1 MKKKVYWGIGIALV
15 AVAIVLGSA
24 QYMIGTNEPLMT
36 EEEVKQVV
44 SSKFAGDIL
53 SSELT
58 HANGKET
65 YKVLIEED
73 AGTYVLFVDAATG
86 KIEQL
91 NQEEKKGDA
100 KQPGD
105 DENKE
110 PISPEEIEQIA
121 TREGEGTVE
130 TVEYREDDKTYKAIV
145 AKENGKK
152 LEIEIDGMTGKVE
165 RTKEIEQVDEKPVSD
180 GQISEGEAKE
190 IALKEFKGTIVDIEL
205 DDDDGLLVYEID
217 METDSQEGTVVVNAF
232 TGEVESVSIEAQDDD
247 DDD

>member
-15 AVAIVLGSA
+15 VVAIVFGSA

-44 SSKFAGDIL
+44 NSKFAGDIL

-91 NQEEKKGDA
+91 NQEEEKGDA
-100 KQPGD
+100 KQPDD

-110 PISPEEIEQIA
+110 PISPEEAEQMLHA
-121 TREGEGTVE
+121 
-130 TVEYREDDKTYKAIV
+130 K
-145 AKENGKK
+145 AKEQSKRLTIRKTTRHIKRLWRRKMARSLK
-152 LEIEIDGMTGKVE
+152 LK
-165 RTKEIEQVDEKPVSD
+165 
-180 GQISEGEAKE
+180 
-190 IALKEFKGTIVDIEL
+190 L
-205 DDDDGLLVYEID
+205 
-217 METDSQEGTVVVNAF
+217 ME
-232 TGEVESVSIEAQDDD
+232 
-247 DDD
+247 